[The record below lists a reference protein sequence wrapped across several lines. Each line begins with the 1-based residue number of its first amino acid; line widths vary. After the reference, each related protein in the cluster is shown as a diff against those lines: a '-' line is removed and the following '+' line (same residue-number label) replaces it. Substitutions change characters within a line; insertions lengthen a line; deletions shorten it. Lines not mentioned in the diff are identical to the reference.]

1 MIRIATAILATATF
15 AACDGPSDSG
25 LVLESDFWVTACGA
39 DSTVSLDEEE
49 TVDGS
54 PSIEF
59 LSDGQV
65 QGFTC
70 CNSFFGRYT
79 TRDSDSVHLIRITV
93 EGMTLALCPHSDR
106 EQEYLEQLRHAK
118 SYVVS
123 SDRLL
128 LMDSTGSLALTF
140 IPASKTQK
148 KQ

>member
-15 AACDGPSDSG
+15 AACDGPSDSE
-25 LVLESDFWVTACGA
+25 LVLESDFWVTSCGA
-39 DSTVSLDEEE
+39 DSTLSLDTEE

-59 LSDGQV
+59 LSDGQM

-79 TRDSDSVHLIRITV
+79 TRDSDSVRLIRITV
-93 EGMTLALCPHSDR
+93 EGMTLALCPHSER
-106 EQEYLEQLRHAK
+106 EQEYLEQLKHAR
-118 SYVVS
+118 SYKING
-123 SDRLL
+123 DQLL
-128 LMDSTGSLALTF
+128 LLDSTGKPTLTF
-140 IPASKTQK
+140 IPASTTQK

>member
-1 MIRIATAILATATF
+1 MIRIATALLATATF
-15 AACDGPSDSG
+15 AACDGPSDSA
-25 LVLESDFWVTACGA
+25 LVLESDFWVTSCGA
-39 DSTVSLDEEE
+39 DTTLLSGEEE

-79 TRDSDSVHLIRITV
+79 THDSDSVHLIRITV
-93 EGMTLALCPHSDR
+93 EGMTLTLCPHSER
-106 EQEYLEQLRHAK
+106 EQEYLKQLKNVR
-118 SYVVS
+118 SYAV
-123 SDRLL
+123 DGQQLL
-128 LMDSTGSLALTF
+128 LLDSTGTPTLTF

>member
-1 MIRIATAILATATF
+1 MIRIATALLATATF
-15 AACDGPSDSG
+15 AACDGPSDSA
-25 LVLESDFWVTACGA
+25 LVLESDFWVTSCGA
-39 DSTVSLDEEE
+39 DTTLLSGEEE

-79 TRDSDSVHLIRITV
+79 THDSDSVHLIRITV
-93 EGMTLALCPHSDR
+93 EGMTLALCPHSER
-106 EQEYLEQLRHAK
+106 EQEYLEQLKNVR
-118 SYVVS
+118 SYAV
-123 SDRLL
+123 DGQQLL
-128 LMDSTGSLALTF
+128 LLDSTGTPTLTF